1 MRIKIIIAL
10 ILILS
15 GCNQEVSQHPIV
27 DSLEGIEKFPYDFKL
42 PTYLPYD
49 VKEVRVYDYI
59 QVIEELPEK
68 LADAKT
74 NDFALSI
81 GIGGNSEELIFIEMT
96 PPLNNRNLNHPNL
109 EQVALSGSREG
120 YYSYANNRQTLSLNH
135 EGLNYNIIV
144 FTHKEGKEL
153 YSQEELIKIANSLTL
168 VNR

>member
-10 ILILS
+10 VFILS

-27 DSLEGIEKFPYDFKL
+27 HNLKGVEEFPYDFKL

-59 QVIEELPEK
+59 QMIEELPER
-68 LADAKT
+68 LSDAKA

-81 GIGGNSEELIFIEMT
+81 GIGGYSEELIFIEMT
-96 PPLNNRNLNHPNL
+96 PSLNNRSSNHSTV
-109 EQVALSGSREG
+109 EQIELSDGREG
-120 YYSYANNRQTLSLNH
+120 LYSYVKNKQTLSLNE
-135 EGLNYNIIV
+135 EGFNYTIIV
-144 FTHKEGKEL
+144 FTHQEGKEL
-153 YSQEELIKIANSLTL
+153 YSQEELIKVANSLVL

>member
-10 ILILS
+10 VLILS

-27 DSLEGIEKFPYDFKL
+27 DSLEGNEKFPYDFKL

-81 GIGGNSEELIFIEMT
+81 GIGGNSEELVFIEMT
-96 PPLNNRNLNHPNL
+96 PPLNNRNLNHQNL

-120 YYSYANNRQTLSLNH
+120 FYSYDNNRQTLSLND

-144 FTHKEGKEL
+144 ITHQEGKEL

>member
-1 MRIKIIIAL
+1 MRLKILIAL
-10 ILILS
+10 VFIVS
-15 GCNQEVSQHPIV
+15 GCNQETSQHPIV
-27 DSLEGIEKFPYDFKL
+27 HSLKGIEEFPYDFKL

-49 VKEVRVYDYI
+49 VKEVRIYDYI
-59 QVIEELPEK
+59 QIIEELPER

-81 GIGGNSEELIFIEMT
+81 GIGGYSEELIFIEMT
-96 PPLNNRNLNHPNL
+96 PTLNNRNSSHSNL
-109 EQVALSGSREG
+109 EQIALSGGREG
-120 YYSYANNRQTLSLNH
+120 YYSYVNNRQTLSLND

-144 FTHKEGKEL
+144 FTHQEGNEL

>member
-10 ILILS
+10 VFILS

-27 DSLEGIEKFPYDFKL
+27 HNLKGIEEFPYDFKL

-59 QVIEELPEK
+59 QIIEELPER

-81 GIGGNSEELIFIEMT
+81 GIGGYSEELIFIEMT
-96 PPLNNRNLNHPNL
+96 PPNNRNSNHL
-109 EQVALSGSREG
+109 SAEQIVLSGGREG
-120 YYSYANNRQTLSLNH
+120 LYSYVNNKQTLTLND
-135 EGLNYNIIV
+135 EGLNYSIIV
-144 FTHKEGKEL
+144 FTHQEGKEL
-153 YSQEELIKIANSLTL
+153 YSQEELIKVANSLTL